1 MREFKNV
8 PVGGGYT
15 VHLIKRV
22 GGNKYFRHNRFLQIH
37 MSFLLQKYKFF
48 LFSYTIVVSALKYS
62 YIAYDS
68 FITVA
73 HN

>member
-22 GGNKYFRHNRFLQIH
+22 GGNKYFGHNRFLQIH
-37 MSFLLQKYKFF
+37 MSFLLQKYKLF
-48 LFSYTIVVSALKYS
+48 L
-62 YIAYDS
+62 
-68 FITVA
+68 
-73 HN
+73 

>member
-8 PVGGGYT
+8 PVGGGDT

-37 MSFLLQKYKFF
+37 MSLLLQK
-48 LFSYTIVVSALKYS
+48 
-62 YIAYDS
+62 
-68 FITVA
+68 
-73 HN
+73 